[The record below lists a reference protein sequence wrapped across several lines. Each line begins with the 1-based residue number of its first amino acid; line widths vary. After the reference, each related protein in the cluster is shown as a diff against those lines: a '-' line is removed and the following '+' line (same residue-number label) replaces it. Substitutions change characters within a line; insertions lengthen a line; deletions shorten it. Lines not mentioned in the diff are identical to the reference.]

1 MFSFGSGGTSIGGSF
16 ASDSLRNSPVSFG
29 GSITQGNMSTG
40 DVTQSGNVSSEGG
53 TSKQDAKVKV
63 EIPGMG
69 GGDGEA
75 GGIPSIP
82 GMGLVLLQE
91 LGDNHV
97 TNYYAGGTTNVKGIL
112 GNGGRNTI
120 DNFSALNGSSI
131 NIGGFLQELG
141 DNHVTNYYAGGTT
154 NVKGILGNGGRNTI
168 DNFSALDGSSINIGG
183 FLQDLKMMYRYPVCH
198 YADRRLCPMY

>member
-16 ASDSLRNSPVSFG
+16 SGDSFRNSPVSFG

-69 GGDGEA
+69 GDEGGS
-75 GGIPSIP
+75 GIPEIP
-82 GMGLVLLQE
+82 SMGIILLQE
-91 LGDNHV
+91 LGDNHIA
-97 TNYYAGGTTNVKGIL
+97 NYYAGGETNIKGIL

-120 DNFSALNGSSI
+120 DNLGALSGSTI
-131 NIGGFLQELG
+131 NIGGFQELWG
-141 DNHVTNYYAGGTT
+141 CV
-154 NVKGILGNGGRNTI
+154 
-168 DNFSALDGSSINIGG
+168 
-183 FLQDLKMMYRYPVCH
+183 
-198 YADRRLCPMY
+198 PMYKWYMMSAQEKLGKSYC